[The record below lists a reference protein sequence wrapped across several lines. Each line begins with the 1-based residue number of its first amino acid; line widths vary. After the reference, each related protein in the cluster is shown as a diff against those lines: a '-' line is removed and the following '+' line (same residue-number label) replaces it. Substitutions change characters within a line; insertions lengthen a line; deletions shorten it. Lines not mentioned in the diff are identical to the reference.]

1 MCKITVCLSLCCMKL
16 STHDLPLLYSYTSYY
31 EGLLKVNTQ
40 LLYTKEQEIKLVRDQ
55 LQQVDNNVDVE
66 VQCRLADKNHELIM
80 GNGFNAKLVVN
91 RKIINSFLLVYMVK
105 HYSINKL
112 MLDVLFLEKM
122 PKLVF

>member
-1 MCKITVCLSLCCMKL
+1 MKL